1 MRLKTNN
8 LKFIIKGI
16 AIGTLLIGFN
26 SNVKAQEVIVTD
38 STAIQPAT
46 EVVEVEEVSAEFQRY
61 KVDGIAAVVGAYV
74 VLESDVDLMYKDL
87 KSQGV
92 STEDITDC
100 QLAGSLLENKL
111 YAHHA
116 IQDSILVSDAEVRN
130 YVDQQITQMVGQV
143 GSMQK
148 VLNFYKR
155 DSEDDFRNELFE
167 LNKQQELSKR
177 MQQSIIEKV
186 EITPEEIRSFFDNMA
201 AEERPYFGDEVEIAQ
216 IIIKP
221 EVPETEKQKVIDR
234 LKQFREDIVDNGAS
248 FGTKAVLYS
257 QDPGSSSDGG
267 RMVITRKDGLDKD
280 FKDTAFSLQEGEV
293 SEPFASQFGYHI
305 IKVEKVI
312 GQNLEIRHILLIPDV
327 TNATV
332 ESAKAEV
339 DSLRAKILN
348 KEITFGAAAKQFS
361 DEEQTAA
368 NNGKL
373 INPTNGDTRFELTK
387 IDPEL
392 YEQVVNLNEGD
403 VSLVLRD
410 QERTGKIFYKIITV
424 NKRYKAHDADFVQD
438 YMKIKGLALQDKQL
452 DAIGEW
458 QNEKIANTYIKIN
471 GEFRNCTFDRDWLKK

>member
-8 LKFIIKGI
+8 LKFIIKNI
-16 AIGTLLIGFN
+16 AIGTFMLGLNGTIN
-26 SNVKAQEVIVTD
+26 AQEVIVTD
-38 STAIQPAT
+38 STAIQPKT
-46 EVVEVEEVSAEFQRY
+46 EVAEVKEEPTEFQRY

-74 VLESDVDLMYKDL
+74 ILDSDVDLMYKDL

-116 IQDSILVSDAEVRN
+116 IQDSIIVSDAEVRN

-143 GSMQK
+143 GSIQK

-155 DSEDDFRNELFE
+155 ESEDDFRNELFE

-186 EITPEEIRSFFDNMA
+186 EITPEEIRAYFDKIP
-201 AEERPYFGDEVEIAQ
+201 AEDRPYFGDEVEIAQ
-216 IIIKP
+216 IVIKP

-234 LKQFREDIVDNGAS
+234 LNQFREDIVDNGAS

-332 ESAKAEV
+332 ESAKSEI
-339 DSLRAKILN
+339 DSLRAKILK
-348 KEITFGAAAKQFS
+348 KEITFGEAAKRFS

-392 YEQVVNLNEGD
+392 YEQVSNLEEGD
-403 VSLVLRD
+403 VSLVIRD
-410 QERTGKIFYKIITV
+410 QERTGKLYYKIITV
-424 NKRYKAHDADFVQD
+424 NKRYKEHKADFVQD
-438 YMKIKGLALQDKQL
+438 YMKIKELALRDKQL
-452 DAIGEW
+452 NAIAKW
-458 QNEKIANTYIKIN
+458 QKEKIADTYIKIN
-471 GEFRNCTFDRDWLKK
+471 GKFRNCSFESDWLKK

>member
-26 SNVKAQEVIVTD
+26 SNVNAQEVIVTD

-46 EVVEVEEVSAEFQRY
+46 KVVEVKEESAEFQRY

-92 STEDITDC
+92 DTEDITDC

-116 IQDSILVSDAEVRN
+116 IQDSILVSDAEVRS

-186 EITPEEIRSFFDNMA
+186 EITPEEIRSFFDNMSV
-201 AEERPYFGDEVEIAQ
+201 EERPRFGDEVEVAQ
-216 IIIKP
+216 IVIKP

-234 LKQFREDIVDNGAS
+234 LNQFREDIIDNGAS

-267 RMVITRKDGLDKD
+267 RMVINRKDGLDKD

-327 TNATV
+327 TYATV

-373 INPTNGDTRFELTK
+373 INPTTGDTRFELRK

-403 VSLVLRD
+403 VSLVLKD
-410 QERTGKIFYKIITV
+410 QERTGKVFYKIITV
-424 NKRYKAHDADFVQD
+424 NKKYKEHDADFVQD

-452 DAIGEW
+452 KAIGEW

-471 GEFRNCTFDRDWLKK
+471 GKFRNCTFDRDWLKK

>member
-26 SNVKAQEVIVTD
+26 STVKAQEVIVTD
-38 STAIQPAT
+38 STAIQPT
-46 EVVEVEEVSAEFQRY
+46 VEVVEVKEETAEFQRY

-74 VLESDVDLMYKDL
+74 VLDSDIDLMYKDL

-186 EITPEEIRSFFDNMA
+186 EITPEEIRSYFDEIP
-201 AEERPYFGDEVEIAQ
+201 AEERPFFGDEVEVSQ

-221 EVPETEKQKVIDR
+221 EVPESEKQKVIDR
-234 LKQFREDIVDNGAS
+234 LMLFREDIVDNGAS

-332 ESAKAEV
+332 ENAKAEI
-339 DSLRAKILN
+339 DSLRVKILN

-392 YEQVVNLNEGD
+392 YEQVVNLKEGD

-410 QERTGKIFYKIITV
+410 QERTGKIFYKMITV
-424 NKRYKAHDADFVQD
+424 NKRYKEHKADFVQD
-438 YMKIKGLALQDKQL
+438 YMKIKELALKDKQL
-452 DAIGEW
+452 EAIGKW

-471 GEFRNCTFDRDWLKK
+471 GKFRNCTFDRDWLKK

>member
-8 LKFIIKGI
+8 LKYIIKGI

-26 SNVKAQEVIVTD
+26 STVKAQEVIVTD
-38 STAIQPAT
+38 STAIQPT
-46 EVVEVEEVSAEFQRY
+46 VEVAEVKEESADFQRY
-61 KVDGIAAVVGAYV
+61 KVDGIAAVVGGYV
-74 VLESDVDLMYKDL
+74 VLDSDIDLMYKDL

-186 EITPEEIRSFFDNMA
+186 EITPEEIRSYFDNIP
-201 AEERPYFGDEVEIAQ
+201 AEERPFFGDEVEISQ

-221 EVPETEKQKVIDR
+221 EVPEAEKQKVIDR
-234 LKQFREDIVDNGAS
+234 LNQFREDIVDNGAS

-332 ESAKAEV
+332 ESAKAEI
-339 DSLRAKILN
+339 DSLRVKIQN

-392 YEQVVNLNEGD
+392 YEQVGNLKEGD
-403 VSLVLRD
+403 VSLVLKD
-410 QERTGKIFYKIITV
+410 QERTGKIFFKIITL
-424 NKRYKAHDADFVQD
+424 NKRYKEHKADFVQD
-438 YMKIKGLALQDKQL
+438 YMKIKELALRDKQL
-452 DAIGEW
+452 EAIGEW

-471 GEFRNCTFDRDWLKK
+471 GKFRDCTFDRNWLKK

>member
-8 LKFIIKGI
+8 LKFIIKGL
-16 AIGTLLIGFN
+16 AIGTLLLGFQN
-26 SNVKAQEVIVTD
+26 KANAQEVIVTD
-38 STAIQPAT
+38 STAIQP
-46 EVVEVEEVSAEFQRY
+46 EEKVVEEEKAPQEFKRY

-74 VLESDVDLMYKDL
+74 VLDSDIDLMYKDL

-116 IQDSILVSDAEVRN
+116 IQDSISVSDAEIRN

-143 GSMQK
+143 GSMEK

-155 DSEDDFRNELFE
+155 DSESEFRNELFE
-167 LNKQQELSKR
+167 LNKNQELSKR

-186 EITPEEIRSFFDNMA
+186 EITPEEIRSYFDKIPL
-201 AEERPYFGDEVEIAQ
+201 EERPFFGDEVEISQ
-216 IIIKP
+216 IVIKP
-221 EVPETEKQKVIDR
+221 EVPQDEKQKIIDR
-234 LKQFREDIVDNGAS
+234 LNQFREDIVDNGAS

-280 FKDTAFSLQEGEV
+280 FKDVAFNLQEGEV

-327 TNATV
+327 TNTTV
-332 ESAKAEV
+332 EAAKTEI
-339 DSLRAKILN
+339 DSLRNKIIN
-348 KEITFGAAAKQFS
+348 KEITFGAAAKLFS

-373 INPTNGDTRFELTK
+373 INPTNGDSRFELTK

-392 YEQVVNLNEGD
+392 YEQVVNLEEGD
-403 VSLVLRD
+403 VSLILRD
-410 QERTGKIFYKIITV
+410 QERNGKTFFKMITL
-424 NKRYKAHDADFVQD
+424 NKRYKEHKADFVQD
-438 YMKIKGLALQDKQL
+438 YMKIKELALRDKQL
-452 DAIGEW
+452 KAIGEW
-458 QNEKIANTYIKIN
+458 QKEKIADTYIKIN
-471 GEFRNCTFDRDWLKK
+471 GKYKDCSYESDWLKK

>member
-1 MRLKTNN
+1 MQLKTNN
-8 LKFIIKGI
+8 LKYIIKGI
-16 AIGTLLIGFN
+16 AAVTLFFGIQ
-26 SNVKAQEVIVTD
+26 SSSKAQEVIVTD
-38 STAIQPAT
+38 STAIQP
-46 EVVEVEEVSAEFQRY
+46 EVIQEQAPQESGEFKRM

-74 VLESDVDLMYKDL
+74 ILDSDIDLMYKDL

-92 STEDITDC
+92 STEDYTDC

-116 IQDSILVSDAEVRN
+116 IQDSIVVSDIEIRN
-130 YVDQQITQMVGQV
+130 YVDQQITQMVGQI

-155 DSEDDFRNELFE
+155 DSEDEFRTELFE
-167 LNKQQELSKR
+167 INKQQELSKR
-177 MQQSIIEKV
+177 MQQDIIEKV
-186 EITPEEIRSFFDNMA
+186 EITPEEIRSYFEGIPE
-201 AEERPYFGDEVEIAQ
+201 EERPYFGDEVEIAQ

-221 EVPETEKQKVIDR
+221 ETPESEKQKVIDR
-234 LKQFREDIVDNGAS
+234 LNQFREDVVDNGAS

-267 RMVITRKDGLDKD
+267 RMLINRKDGLDKD

-327 TNATV
+327 TSATV
-332 ESAKAEV
+332 ESARKEI
-339 DSLRAKILN
+339 DSLRNKIIN
-348 KEITFGAAAKQFS
+348 KEITFGEAAKKYS

-368 NNGKL
+368 NDGKL
-373 INPTNGDTRFELTK
+373 INPTNGDTRFELKK

-392 YEQVVNLNEGD
+392 YEQVLNLEEGD
-403 VSLVLRD
+403 VSLILKD

-424 NKRYKAHDADFVQD
+424 NKRYKEHKADFVQD
-438 YMKIKGLALQDKQL
+438 YLKIKGLALKGKQL
-452 DAIGEW
+452 DAIAEW
-458 QNEKIANTYIKIN
+458 QKEKIADTYIKIN
-471 GEFRNCTFDRDWLKK
+471 GKFRNCSFESNWLKK

>member
-8 LKFIIKGI
+8 LKFIIKNI
-16 AIGTLLIGFN
+16 AIGTLLLGLSGNI
-26 SNVKAQEVIVTD
+26 KAQEVIVTD
-38 STAIQPAT
+38 STAIQPNNA
-46 EVVEVEEVSAEFQRY
+46 VAKAEEPAEFERY
-61 KVDGIAAVVGAYV
+61 KVDGIAAVVGGYV
-74 VLESDVDLMYKDL
+74 ILDSDIDLMYKDL

-116 IQDSILVSDAEVRN
+116 IQDSIVVSDAEVRN
-130 YVDQQITQMVGQV
+130 YVDQQITQMVAQV

-155 DSEDDFRNELFE
+155 DSEIEFRNELFE

-186 EITPEEIRSFFDNMA
+186 EITPEEIRSFFDNIPE
-201 AEERPYFGDEVEIAQ
+201 EERPFFGDEVEVAQ
-216 IIIKP
+216 IVVKP
-221 EVPETEKQKVIDR
+221 EVPEAEKQKVIDR
-234 LKQFREDIVDNGAS
+234 LNQFREDIVDNGAS

-267 RMVITRKDGLDKD
+267 RMLINRKDGLDKE

-327 TNATV
+327 TMATV
-332 ESAKAEV
+332 ESARTKI
-339 DSLRAKILN
+339 DSLRTKILN
-348 KEITFGAAAKQFS
+348 KEITFGEAAKKFS

-373 INPTNGDTRFELTK
+373 INPTNGDTRFELKK

-392 YEQVVNLNEGD
+392 YEQVNNLEEGD
-403 VSLVLRD
+403 VSLILKD
-410 QERTGKIFYKIITV
+410 QERTGKVFFKIITV
-424 NKRYKAHDADFVQD
+424 NKRYKEHKADFVQD
-438 YMKIKGLALQDKQL
+438 YMKIKELALRDKQL
-452 DAIGEW
+452 NAIAKW
-458 QNEKIANTYIKIN
+458 QKEKIADTYIKIN
-471 GEFRNCTFDRDWLKK
+471 GKYRNCPFESDWLKK

>member
-26 SNVKAQEVIVTD
+26 STIKAQEVIVTD
-38 STAIQPAT
+38 STAIQPT
-46 EVVEVEEVSAEFQRY
+46 VEVAEVKEKSAEFQRY
-61 KVDGIAAVVGAYV
+61 KVDGIAAVVGGYV
-74 VLESDVDLMYKDL
+74 VLDSDIDLMYKDL

-111 YAHHA
+111 YSHHA

-177 MQQSIIEKV
+177 MQQSIIETV
-186 EITPEEIRSFFDNMA
+186 EITPEEIRSYFDKIP
-201 AEERPYFGDEVEIAQ
+201 AEERPFFGDEVEISQ

-221 EVPETEKQKVIDR
+221 EVPEAEKQKVIDR
-234 LKQFREDIVDNGAS
+234 LNQFREDIVDNGAS

-332 ESAKAEV
+332 ESAKAEI
-339 DSLRAKILN
+339 DSLRVKILS

-392 YEQVVNLNEGD
+392 YEQVGNLKEGD
-403 VSLVLRD
+403 VSLVLKD
-410 QERTGKIFYKIITV
+410 QERTGKIFFKIITL
-424 NKRYKAHDADFVQD
+424 NKRYKEHKADFVQD
-438 YMKIKGLALQDKQL
+438 YMKIKELALRDKQL
-452 DAIGEW
+452 EAIGDW

-471 GEFRNCTFDRDWLKK
+471 GKFRDCTFDRNWLKK

>member
-8 LKFIIKGI
+8 LKFIIKNI
-16 AIGTLLIGFN
+16 AIGTLLVGLN
-26 SNVKAQEVIVTD
+26 GNMNAQEVIVTD
-38 STAIQPAT
+38 STAIQPET
-46 EVVEVEEVSAEFQRY
+46 EVAEVKEEQAEFQRY
-61 KVDGIAAVVGAYV
+61 KVDGIAAVVGGYV
-74 VLESDVDLMYKDL
+74 ILDSDIDLMYKDL

-116 IQDSILVSDAEVRN
+116 IQDSIVVSDVEVRN

-155 DSEDDFRNELFE
+155 DSEDEFRNELFE

-177 MQQSIIEKV
+177 MQQNIIEKV
-186 EITPEEIRSFFDNMA
+186 EITPEEIRAYFDKIP
-201 AEERPYFGDEVEIAQ
+201 AEERPFFGDEVEVAQ
-216 IIIKP
+216 IVIKP

-234 LKQFREDIVDNGAS
+234 LNQFREDIVDNGAS

-267 RMVITRKDGLDKD
+267 RMVINRNDGLDKD

-327 TNATV
+327 TNTTV
-332 ESAKAEV
+332 ESAKAEI

-348 KEITFGAAAKQFS
+348 KEITFGEAAKRFS

-392 YEQVVNLNEGD
+392 YEQVSNLKEGD
-403 VSLVLRD
+403 VSLVLKD
-410 QERTGKIFYKIITV
+410 QERTGKIFFKIITV
-424 NKRYKAHDADFVQD
+424 NKRYKEHKADFAQD
-438 YMKIKGLALQDKQL
+438 YMKIKELALRDKQL
-452 DAIGEW
+452 DAIAKW
-458 QNEKIANTYIKIN
+458 QKEKIADTYIKIN
-471 GEFRNCTFDRDWLKK
+471 GKFRNCSFESDWLKK

>member
-8 LKFIIKGI
+8 LKFIIKNI
-16 AIGTLLIGFN
+16 AIGTLLVGLNGTIN
-26 SNVKAQEVIVTD
+26 AQEVIVTD
-38 STAIQPAT
+38 STAIQPKT
-46 EVVEVEEVSAEFQRY
+46 EVAVVEESAEFQRY
-61 KVDGIAAVVGAYV
+61 KVDGIAAVVGGFV
-74 VLESDVDLMYKDL
+74 ILDSDVDLMYKDL

-130 YVDQQITQMVGQV
+130 YVDQQISQMVGQV
-143 GSMQK
+143 GSMEK
-148 VLNFYKR
+148 VLKFYKR
-155 DSEDDFRNELFE
+155 DSEDEFRNELFE

-186 EITPEEIRSFFDNMA
+186 EITPEEIRSFFEGMEE
-201 AEERPYFGDEVEIAQ
+201 EERPYFGDEVEIAQ

-234 LKQFREDIVDNGAS
+234 LSQFREDIVDNGAS
-248 FGTKAVLYS
+248 FGTKALLYS

-267 RMVITRKDGLDKD
+267 RMVINRKDGLDKD

-293 SEPFASQFGYHI
+293 SEPFASSFGYHI

-312 GQNLEIRHILLIPDV
+312 GQNLEIRHVLLIPDV

-332 ESAKAEV
+332 ESAKAEI
-339 DSLRAKILN
+339 DSLRIKILN
-348 KEITFGAAAKQFS
+348 KEITFGEAAKRFS

-368 NNGKL
+368 NYGKL

-392 YEQVVNLNEGD
+392 YGQVSNLEEGD
-403 VSLVLRD
+403 VSLILKD
-410 QERTGKIFYKIITV
+410 QERTGKLFFKMITV
-424 NKRYKAHDADFVQD
+424 NKRYKEHKADFVQD
-438 YMKIKGLALQDKQL
+438 YMKIKELALKDKQL
-452 DAIGEW
+452 NAIAEW
-458 QNEKIANTYIKIN
+458 QKEKIADTYIKIN
-471 GEFRNCTFDRDWLKK
+471 GKFRNCSFESDWLKK

>member
-8 LKFIIKGI
+8 LKFIIKNI
-16 AIGTLLIGFN
+16 AIGTLLVGLNGTIN
-26 SNVKAQEVIVTD
+26 AQEVIVTD
-38 STAIQPAT
+38 STAIQPKT
-46 EVVEVEEVSAEFQRY
+46 EVAVVEESAEFQRY
-61 KVDGIAAVVGAYV
+61 KVDGIAAVVGGFV
-74 VLESDVDLMYKDL
+74 ILDSDVDLMYKDL

-143 GSMQK
+143 GSMEK
-148 VLNFYKR
+148 VLKFYKR
-155 DSEDDFRNELFE
+155 DSEDEFRNELFE

-186 EITPEEIRSFFDNMA
+186 EITPEEIRSFFEGMEE
-201 AEERPYFGDEVEIAQ
+201 EERPYFGDEVEIAQ

-234 LKQFREDIVDNGAS
+234 LSQFREDIVDNGAS
-248 FGTKAVLYS
+248 FGTKALLYS

-267 RMVITRKDGLDKD
+267 RMVINRKDGLDKD

-293 SEPFASQFGYHI
+293 SEPFASSFGYHI

-312 GQNLEIRHILLIPDV
+312 GQNLEIRHVLLIPDV

-332 ESAKAEV
+332 ESAKAEI
-339 DSLRAKILN
+339 DSLRIKILN
-348 KEITFGAAAKQFS
+348 KEITFGEAAKRFS

-368 NNGKL
+368 NYGKL

-392 YEQVVNLNEGD
+392 YGQVSNLEEGD
-403 VSLVLRD
+403 VSLILKD
-410 QERTGKIFYKIITV
+410 QERTGKLFFKMITV
-424 NKRYKAHDADFVQD
+424 NKRYKEHKADFVQD
-438 YMKIKGLALQDKQL
+438 YMKIKELALKDKQL
-452 DAIGEW
+452 NAIAEW
-458 QNEKIANTYIKIN
+458 QKEKIADTYIKIN
-471 GEFRNCTFDRDWLKK
+471 GKFRNCSFESDWLKK

>member
-1 MRLKTNN
+1 
-8 LKFIIKGI
+8 
-16 AIGTLLIGFN
+16 
-26 SNVKAQEVIVTD
+26 
-38 STAIQPAT
+38 
-46 EVVEVEEVSAEFQRY
+46 
-61 KVDGIAAVVGAYV
+61 
-74 VLESDVDLMYKDL
+74 
-87 KSQGV
+87 V

-116 IQDSILVSDAEVRN
+116 IQDSIIVSDAEVRN

-143 GSMQK
+143 GSIQK

-155 DSEDDFRNELFE
+155 ESEDDFRNELFE

-186 EITPEEIRSFFDNMA
+186 EITPEEIRAYFDKIP
-201 AEERPYFGDEVEIAQ
+201 AEDRPYFGDEVEIAQ
-216 IIIKP
+216 IVIKP

-234 LKQFREDIVDNGAS
+234 LNQFREDIVDNGAS

-332 ESAKAEV
+332 ESAKSEI
-339 DSLRAKILN
+339 DSLRAKILK
-348 KEITFGAAAKQFS
+348 KEITFGEAAKRFS

-392 YEQVVNLNEGD
+392 YEQVSNLEEGD
-403 VSLVLRD
+403 VSLVIRD
-410 QERTGKIFYKIITV
+410 QERTGKLYYKIITV
-424 NKRYKAHDADFVQD
+424 NKRYKEHKADFVQD
-438 YMKIKGLALQDKQL
+438 YMKIKELALRDKQL
-452 DAIGEW
+452 NAIAKW
-458 QNEKIANTYIKIN
+458 QKEKIADTYIKIN
-471 GEFRNCTFDRDWLKK
+471 GKFRNCSFESDWLKK

>member
-8 LKFIIKGI
+8 LKFIIKNI
-16 AIGTLLIGFN
+16 AIGTLLVGLNGTIN
-26 SNVKAQEVIVTD
+26 AQEVIVTD
-38 STAIQPAT
+38 STAIQPKT
-46 EVVEVEEVSAEFQRY
+46 EVVVVEEPAEFQRY
-61 KVDGIAAVVGAYV
+61 KVDGIAAVVGAFV
-74 VLESDVDLMYKDL
+74 ILDSDVDLMYKDL

-116 IQDSILVSDAEVRN
+116 IQDSILVSDSEVRN

-143 GSMQK
+143 GSMEK
-148 VLNFYKR
+148 VLKFYKR
-155 DSEDDFRNELFE
+155 DSEDEFRNELFE

-186 EITPEEIRSFFDNMA
+186 EITPEEIRSFFEGMEE
-201 AEERPYFGDEVEIAQ
+201 EERPYFGDEVEIAQ

-234 LKQFREDIVDNGAS
+234 LSQFREDIVDNGAS
-248 FGTKAVLYS
+248 FGTKALLYS

-267 RMVITRKDGLDKD
+267 RMVINRKDGLDKD

-293 SEPFASQFGYHI
+293 SEPFASSFGYHI

-312 GQNLEIRHILLIPDV
+312 GQNLEIRHVLLIPDV

-332 ESAKAEV
+332 ESAKAQI
-339 DSLRAKILN
+339 DSLRTKILN
-348 KEITFGAAAKQFS
+348 KEITFGEAAKRFS

-392 YEQVVNLNEGD
+392 YEQVTNLEEGD
-403 VSLVLRD
+403 VSLVLKD
-410 QERTGKIFYKIITV
+410 QERTGKLFFKMITV
-424 NKRYKAHDADFVQD
+424 NKRYKEHKADFVQD
-438 YMKIKGLALQDKQL
+438 YMKIKELALKDKQL
-452 DAIGEW
+452 NAIAKW
-458 QNEKIANTYIKIN
+458 QKEKIADTYIKIN
-471 GEFRNCTFDRDWLKK
+471 GKFRNCSFESDWLKK

>member
-1 MRLKTNN
+1 MKY
-8 LKFIIKGI
+8 IIKGI

-26 SNVKAQEVIVTD
+26 STVKAQEVIVTD
-38 STAIQPAT
+38 STAIQPTVELA
-46 EVVEVEEVSAEFQRY
+46 EVKEESADFQRY
-61 KVDGIAAVVGAYV
+61 KVDGIAAVVGGYV
-74 VLESDVDLMYKDL
+74 VLDSDIDLMYKDL

-186 EITPEEIRSFFDNMA
+186 EITPEEIRSYFDNIP
-201 AEERPYFGDEVEIAQ
+201 AEERPFFGDEVEISQ

-221 EVPETEKQKVIDR
+221 EVPEAEKQKVIDR
-234 LKQFREDIVDNGAS
+234 LNQFREDIVDNGAS

-332 ESAKAEV
+332 ESAKAEI
-339 DSLRAKILN
+339 DSLRVKIQN

-392 YEQVVNLNEGD
+392 YEQVGNLKEGD
-403 VSLVLRD
+403 VSLVLKD
-410 QERTGKIFYKIITV
+410 QERTGKIFFKIITL
-424 NKRYKAHDADFVQD
+424 NKRYKEHKADFVQD
-438 YMKIKGLALQDKQL
+438 YMKIKELALRDKQL
-452 DAIGEW
+452 EAIGEW

-471 GEFRNCTFDRDWLKK
+471 GKFRDCTFDRNWLKK